1 MTQRLP
7 CRKDLQGVHS
17 YVLYTATFRS
27 TSIKRSSTIY
37 LVIFRT
43 LTFSSHFGQ
52 KKKLARAKTSEE
64 ISSLAVKS
72 LFFVAEIFRLF
83 ENFKFLHYVK
93 I

>member
-52 KKKLARAKTSEE
+52 KKLARAKTSEE

-83 ENFKFLHYVK
+83 EM
-93 I
+93 